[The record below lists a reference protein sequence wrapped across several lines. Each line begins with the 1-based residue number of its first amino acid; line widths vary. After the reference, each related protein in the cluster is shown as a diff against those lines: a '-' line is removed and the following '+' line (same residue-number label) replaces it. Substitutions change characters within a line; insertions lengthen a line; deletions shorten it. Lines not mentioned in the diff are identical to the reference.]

1 MLSQDLAAQVGPFGI
16 RVNCIAPESILT
28 ERNALRIPDAQKA
41 QLIEQH
47 PIRRLG
53 TPEDVARAA
62 LYLASDE
69 AAWIS
74 GIILD
79 IAGGAVMV

>member
-1 MLSQDLAAQVGPFGI
+1 VQEQLVGM
-16 RVNCIAPESILT
+16 
-28 ERNALRIPDAQKA
+28 
-41 QLIEQH
+41 H

-62 LYLASDE
+62 RYLASDE

-74 GIILD
+74 GVVLD
-79 IAGGAVMV
+79 VAGGSVLA